1 MTDEERRAEL
11 ERWRNLKI
19 EYANDLI
26 KVIKIAFSDY
36 NLDFEWRSGWVDD
49 DDPLSINYTGDITI
63 KLVGVN
69 DEIVS
74 EIKPSD
80 RLAFNKFVEEII
92 KNFMSQNSNRLPD
105 NDSLEFEIVNVY
117 FNLFKPLS
125 KEVLKIGIMIDDNY
139 KDTIGK

>member
-1 MTDEERRAEL
+1 MEEEKIIAEL
-11 ERWRNLKI
+11 KRWRNLKI

-26 KVIKIAFSDY
+26 KVIEIAFSDY

-49 DDPLSINYTGDITI
+49 DDPLRINYTGDIAI

-74 EIKPSD
+74 ELKPSD

-105 NDSLEFEIVNVY
+105 NDSLEFEIVNVNY
-117 FNLFKPLS
+117 SLFKPLS